1 MTGEHWGRRRP
12 RDSLVGDWMRNHQ
25 RRAKVT
31 SEMVAEVL
39 ELNESAVRLGEC
51 RFLSQLRGE
60 VPRNVGGESIVP
72 TMPRG
77 KQMHHPWPDGRVS
90 V

>member
-1 MTGEHWGRRRP
+1 
-12 RDSLVGDWMRNHQ
+12 MRNHQ

-39 ELNESAVRLGEC
+39 ELNESAVRLGKC

-60 VPRNVGGESIVP
+60 VPRNVGGSRSYQPCLGASKCIILGQLEECLCDVN
-72 TMPRG
+72 
-77 KQMHHPWPDGRVS
+77 S
-90 V
+90 VD